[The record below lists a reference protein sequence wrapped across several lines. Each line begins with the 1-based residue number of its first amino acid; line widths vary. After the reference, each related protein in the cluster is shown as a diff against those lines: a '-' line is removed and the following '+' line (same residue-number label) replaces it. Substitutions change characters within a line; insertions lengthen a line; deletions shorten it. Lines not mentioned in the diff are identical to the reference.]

1 MFFENPFDISK
12 DGKNDF
18 MDGIRYHLRDSDM
31 CKEKI
36 KKYLEKNIFYH
47 YNLFHM
53 PSSLEILTEAMKMLN
68 IKENDLTIADEHEL
82 LDWITCQTK

>member
-47 YNLFHM
+47 YNLFRM

>member
-1 MFFENPFDISK
+1 MEFFENPFDISK

-18 MDGIRYHLRDSDM
+18 IDGIRYHLRDSDM

-47 YNLFHM
+47 YNLFYM
-53 PSSLEILTEAMKMLN
+53 PSSLEILTEAMKILN

-82 LDWITCQTK
+82 LD